1 MVRYVCLDFE
11 TNGFPDDVCK
21 PLPWSSYPIQVS
33 LTAVEGGEVTH
44 LYDSRIRGA
53 ETFSPW
59 VAKNVPITLSEL
71 KDAPTL
77 TKVIRDIAELLR
89 PTDWI
94 VAHNCRF
101 DLETCLAR
109 TAQRSPLCQSKDLHF
124 ILSLPRFCTM
134 SCSYMRSVF
143 PGRSKLSSVCNHF
156 GIAFM
161 LHAC

>member
-33 LTAVEGGEVTH
+33 RTAVEGGEVIH
-44 LYDSRIRGA
+44 LYDSHIRGA
-53 ETFSPW
+53 ETFNPW

-71 KDAPTL
+71 KEAPAL
-77 TKVIRDIAELLR
+77 TNVIRDIAELLR

-101 DLETCLAR
+101 DLETRVAR
-109 TAQRSPLCQSKDLHF
+109 TAQKGRLQPTQKITFHSQSPALLHHELF
-124 ILSLPRFCTM
+124 LYALRVSW
-134 SCSYMRSVF
+134 
-143 PGRSKLSSVCNHF
+143 
-156 GIAFM
+156 AE
-161 LHAC
+161 